1 MVFTIGQ
8 TASRL
13 MFLVRRL
20 SDVVVRLCGCVSTLH
35 RMLAGSILSDFT
47 IFSDTTVSPW
57 WWSANTA
64 AIQRLP
70 PVVHCLGMSKGDA
83 KDHQLFRDSIE
94 RGLTGDLGDAWCWAY
109 DAIEDQ

>member
-1 MVFTIGQ
+1 MLFTIGQ

-20 SDVVVRLCGCVSTLH
+20 SDVVVRLCGCMSTLH
-35 RMLAGSILSDFT
+35 RMRTGSSLSECT
-47 IFSDTTVSPW
+47 IFSDTIVSPRW
-57 WWSANTA
+57 SSANTA

-94 RGLTGDLGDAWCWAY
+94 RGLTGDLGDACCRAY